1 MKTAGKTMKKQGTPN
16 KQKNAPQKINAN
28 LIPRPNGSSMFFH
41 VLSDFK
47 VSMNEVIPMQNNLV
61 YHIMGIFSVQTSPA

>member
-28 LIPRPNGSSMFFH
+28 LIPRPNGTSMFFH
-41 VLSDFK
+41 VLF
-47 VSMNEVIPMQNNLV
+47 
-61 YHIMGIFSVQTSPA
+61 